1 MQLLPSS
8 EITQRVVIRNIILLG
23 IDTTFPF
30 CEKKKCFTYIS
41 GTVHAPLVMNICI
54 RKFFHP

>member
-30 CEKKKCFTYIS
+30 CEKKNVLHTSVVQYM
-41 GTVHAPLVMNICI
+41 PLWS
-54 RKFFHP
+54 